1 MKYLKDKIYIIG
13 KYNIDYLIL
22 DVIDMYVIIMGMG
35 RVGLSLANLLIDD
48 GYDITLIDDNEALCN
63 EAAAELDA
71 LVICGNGTNSKLLEE
86 ANIEDADFFIATTGN
101 DEANLLSCI
110 LVRKY
115 DVPNIIARVSNPDHE
130 EAFIAVGID
139 NVISPEITA
148 AGFLEKL
155 VTRPNVADL
164 ISLGEGDAEIL
175 DMTIGNDK
183 LVGKRIKEVSPTKDF
198 IIIATYPNG
207 KLVIPQEDNILVRGE
222 KVSVLVKR
230 GSFSKVS
237 KNGVSI
243 LNSDDLYFKEFKK
256 SCKSKII
263 TYGKNDELLKGH
275 LHLPLNNFHLY

>member
-1 MKYLKDKIYIIG
+1 
-13 KYNIDYLIL
+13 
-22 DVIDMYVIIMGMG
+22 MYVIIMGMG
-35 RVGLSLANLLIDD
+35 RVGLSLARLLIDD
-48 GYDITLIDDNEALCN
+48 GYDITLIDDNESLCVD
-63 EAAAELDA
+63 AAAELDA

-130 EAFIAVGID
+130 EAFKAVGID

-175 DMTIGNDK
+175 DMTISNDK
-183 LVGKRIKEVSPTKDF
+183 VVGKRIKEISPNKDF

-207 KLVIPQEDNILVRGE
+207 KLVIPQEDNILARGE

-237 KNGVSI
+237 KK
-243 LNSDDLYFKEFKK
+243 LE
-256 SCKSKII
+256 
-263 TYGKNDELLKGH
+263 
-275 LHLPLNNFHLY
+275 